1 MGSRQ
6 ERPTSNEYI
15 YINWV
20 KASKLEFDEVRDES
34 RRTKMITIINS
45 HDNHWSQF
53 LTHQYIFQ
61 LEISVNDTLS
71 VNVFQSIGDVFCPS
85 DHISRSCSS

>member
-1 MGSRQ
+1 
-6 ERPTSNEYI
+6 
-15 YINWV
+15 
-20 KASKLEFDEVRDES
+20 
-34 RRTKMITIINS
+34 MITITND
-45 HDNHWSQF
+45 HDNQLCQL

-85 DHISRSCSS
+85 DHISRS

>member
-1 MGSRQ
+1 M
-6 ERPTSNEYI
+6 NIYI

-45 HDNHWSQF
+45 HDNH
-53 LTHQYIFQ
+53 
-61 LEISVNDTLS
+61 
-71 VNVFQSIGDVFCPS
+71 
-85 DHISRSCSS
+85 